1 MACLTQDIA
10 IFPPIPHQYFRADDL
25 ELKSVFTCPE
35 INFGRGPSENELP
48 IPRTCDQK
56 CQKIFRIF
64 LKKLEP
70 KNFIKLQRC
79 QYNKIRKIQNFG
91 NSQKN
96 RNQRVRLSKSLKS
109 DIFKKNVIFVFLH
122 IIFLTF
128 VYIPGSKIF

>member
-56 CQKIFRIF
+56 CQKIFR
-64 LKKLEP
+64 
-70 KNFIKLQRC
+70 
-79 QYNKIRKIQNFG
+79 
-91 NSQKN
+91 
-96 RNQRVRLSKSLKS
+96 LSKSLKS
-109 DIFKKNVIFVFLH
+109 DIFEKMSFLYFSISFFWHLYIYPARKFSDIFVA
-122 IIFLTF
+122 I
-128 VYIPGSKIF
+128 